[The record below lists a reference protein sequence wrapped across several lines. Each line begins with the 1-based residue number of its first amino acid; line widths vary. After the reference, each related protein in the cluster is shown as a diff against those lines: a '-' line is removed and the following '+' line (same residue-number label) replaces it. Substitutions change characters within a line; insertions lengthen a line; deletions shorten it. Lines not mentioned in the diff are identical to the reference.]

1 MSPSTP
7 PTDLQPTLARL
18 LAGVS
23 SHLGEAQALELL
35 RHLGGHPTDVDHG
48 APPEGLSPADPDATV
63 VVVGAGIAGLVLA
76 YELAERGQRVEL
88 WEAADRPGGRNFT
101 VRPGDVIEEQG
112 HPSQVCAL
120 PEGAYFNA
128 GPGRISHHHRAVLHY
143 CRRFQ
148 LRLRPYLTLNRGA
161 LLHRWLPEVDRDVV
175 VRHRQVQFDGQGRLA
190 ELAAKAGPWLDAES
204 ALTAEQTDACCDWLR
219 ETCDL
224 QIDGSTGQARY
235 RASGR
240 QGYAKPR
247 GGPAEPGTPQPTL
260 SLEQILGLRLWLED
274 PHRGPDV
281 IDEQMSM
288 FELEGGT
295 DGLVKALVSRLGDRL
310 HLGRRLTAVRRLP
323 DGGVAL
329 EGEEHQDGA
338 VRPLRREAA
347 RVVLALQP
355 QAMQGLQLDLPDRV
369 LEGLAD
375 LPARFA
381 VKVGGWM
388 QRRFW
393 EEDLAIY
400 GGISFTNLPIQQIWY
415 PNDGFHDPRG
425 GLLVMAYAAFDHGE
439 ALGTLAPTLRCRAAV
454 ELACRVHPEIREA
467 LDPASLLTI
476 AWQNVPHIRSPWVA
490 WTPESYQRW
499 FPLLSTPCGPIAFA
513 GDWCSHLPAWQ
524 EGAIRSAYALLPW
537 ALSA

>member
-1 MSPSTP
+1 MSRSIP
-7 PTDLQPTLARL
+7 PVDLQPTLAAL

-35 RHLGGHPTDVDHG
+35 RHLGGHPTAVDSG
-48 APPEGLSPADPDATV
+48 APPEGPGPADPDATV

-112 HPSQVCAL
+112 HTPQVCAL

-148 LRLRPYLTLNRGA
+148 LKLRPYLTLNRGA

-175 VRHRQVQFDGQGRLA
+175 VRNRQVQFDGQGRLA
-190 ELAAKAGPWLDAES
+190 ELASKAGPWLEAES
-204 ALTAEQTDACCDWLR
+204 ALTTEQTDACRAWLE

-240 QGYAKPR
+240 QGYAVPR
-247 GGPAEPGTPQPTL
+247 GGPDEPGTPQSAL

-274 PHRGPDV
+274 PRRSPDV
-281 IDEQMSM
+281 IDEQVSM
-288 FELEGGT
+288 FELEGGN
-295 DGLVKALVSRLGDRL
+295 DGLVEALVSRLGDRL

-329 EGEEHQDGA
+329 EAEELQDGE
-338 VRPLRREAA
+338 VRPLCREVA

-355 QAMQGLQLDLPDRV
+355 QAMAGLQLDLPDSV

-415 PNDGFHDPRG
+415 PNDGFHDPQG
-425 GLLVMAYAAFDHGE
+425 GLLVMAYAALAHGE
-439 ALGTLAPTLRCRAAV
+439 ALGALPPPLRCRAAV
-454 ELACRVHPEIREA
+454 ELASRVHPEIREV

-476 AWQNVPHIRSPWVA
+476 AWQHVPHIRSPWVA
-490 WTPESYQRW
+490 WTPERYQRW
-499 FPLLSTPCGPIAFA
+499 FRLVSAPYGPIAFA

-537 ALSA
+537 AMSA